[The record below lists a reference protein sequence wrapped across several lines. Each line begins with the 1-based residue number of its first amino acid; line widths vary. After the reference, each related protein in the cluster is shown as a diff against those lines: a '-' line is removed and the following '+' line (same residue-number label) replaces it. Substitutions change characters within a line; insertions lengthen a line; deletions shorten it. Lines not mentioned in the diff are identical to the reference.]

1 MRPSSLLLVSL
12 LPWVA
17 NTFGVHAASLG
28 VGVNPLHSSSRLH
41 ASGGRTR
48 ASHINLSIKDGNAG
62 DNPSAKIT
70 SVLLQGG
77 NEQAAFREKLIT
89 AALICLWYA
98 ASVVCN
104 QTSKTLLN
112 SEVVSGSVLTLLQTF
127 FATGCGMLCFA
138 AKISPFDGFKD
149 KQHFFQLSFLAAIYS
164 LGFYLFN
171 SCVSVMHVSMVMVL
185 RAAEPLTT
193 LALSVVLGGLA
204 GSSLPPPGRLAA
216 LFLTVAGC
224 ALSAFGEHGPTPH
237 GLLLAV
243 AANVCFS
250 LRGILGKRFLSTAGG
265 MRPVALFFHLAWIG
279 SCFQVATLVGSSLL
293 HGGST
298 FGALACAATAAD
310 LPALLLNGVTFFTY
324 IQLSWVC
331 LGRMS
336 AVSHSVANSLR
347 RPATIAAALLVA
359 PAPMSL
365 LNFAGM
371 VLACIGAL
379 LYGLL

>member
-1 MRPSSLLLVSL
+1 M
-12 LPWVA
+12 
-17 NTFGVHAASLG
+17 
-28 VGVNPLHSSSRLH
+28 
-41 ASGGRTR
+41 SGGRTR
-48 ASHINLSIKDGNAG
+48 ALNIINFSIKDVNAG
-62 DNPSAKIT
+62 DSPSAKVI
-70 SVLLQGG
+70 SKDGSQ
-77 NEQAAFREKLIT
+77 QAIFRDKLVT
-89 AALICLWYA
+89 ASLICLWYA

-112 SEVVSGSVLTLLQTF
+112 SQVVSGSALTLLQTL
-127 FATGCGMLCFA
+127 FAAGCGLLCFA
-138 AKISPFDGFKD
+138 SNLSPFDGFKD
-149 KQHFFQLSFLAAIYS
+149 KQQFVNISFLAAIYS

-171 SCVSVMHVSMVMVL
+171 SCVSAMHVSMVMVL
-185 RAAEPLTT
+185 RSAEPLTT
-193 LALSVVLGGLA
+193 LALSVLLGGLA

-237 GLLLAV
+237 GLLLAL

-265 MRPVALFFHLAWIG
+265 MHPVALFFHLAWIG
-279 SCFQVATLVGSSLL
+279 SCFQAAMLVGSSLL
-293 HGGST
+293 QGGST
-298 FGALACAATAAD
+298 IGALTCAPTVTD
-310 LPALLLNGVTFFTY
+310 LPVLLLNGASFFTY

-347 RPATIAAALLVA
+347 RPATIAAALLLA

-371 VLACIGAL
+371 ALACIGAL